1 MFSSN
6 CSSGHNQRKF
16 GHTANFFA
24 KSPKKF
30 SSKFRK
36 VGKNCFFEKIFFF
49 FQGDPLGPIECGFE
63 KPFWI
68 VFSKILKLTKL
79 VIEHQE
85 KFPQN
90 VPCSF
95 GCVICSLENAVK
107 KTLAKS
113 EGFFAQCLKR
123 TKKIFLLK
131 ALFSSKNH
139 YCVSRM
145 QNWQACQDYKTF
157 FTKRPSGMIECSFI
171 KHPISFP
178 KSVKVTKQLIEFQRK
193 VPKIVPLDSQYAV
206 MRTQIEIMAIVRTL
220 FARSLKNKK
229 EVFYRHYSPQNVPP
243 ATANGILATLLTF

>member
-1 MFSSN
+1 MRFW
-6 CSSGHNQRKF
+6 K
-16 GHTANFFA
+16 TIL
-24 KSPKKF
+24 
-30 SSKFRK
+30 
-36 VGKNCFFEKIFFF
+36 NCFFKN
-49 FQGDPLGPIECGFE
+49 
-63 KPFWI
+63 
-68 VFSKILKLTKL
+68 SKIDKVGHRTSGK
-79 VIEHQE
+79 ISA
-85 KFPQN
+85 K
-90 VPCSF
+90 CSF

-107 KTLAKS
+107 KTLPKS
-113 EGFFAQCLKR
+113 EGFRSKSEKD
-123 TKKIFLLK
+123 KKNSLLK
-131 ALFSSKNH
+131 ALFASKNH
-139 YCVSRM
+139 FCVSRM

-157 FTKRPSGMIECSFI
+157 FTKRPSGMIECSFV